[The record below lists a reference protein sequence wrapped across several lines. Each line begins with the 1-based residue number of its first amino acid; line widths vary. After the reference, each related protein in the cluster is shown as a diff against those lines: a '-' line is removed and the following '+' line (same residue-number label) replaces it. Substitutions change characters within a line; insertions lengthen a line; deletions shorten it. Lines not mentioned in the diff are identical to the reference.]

1 MISWGIERKEDLRMI
16 NKGVS
21 LEKKGMDTME
31 KESELTRREEEETAG
46 IVIMDTS
53 CYGKKRKAEKE
64 REAMF

>member
-31 KESELTRREEEETAG
+31 KESELTRREEEETES
-46 IVIMDTS
+46 IVIMHRS
-53 CYGKKRKAEKE
+53 CYGKKKSEKE
-64 REAMF
+64 RETMS

>member
-31 KESELTRREEEETAG
+31 KESELTRREEQEN
-46 IVIMDTS
+46 
-53 CYGKKRKAEKE
+53 
-64 REAMF
+64 

>member
-31 KESELTRREEEETAG
+31 KESELTRREEEETES
-46 IVIMDTS
+46 IVIMHRS
-53 CYGKKRKAEKE
+53 CYGKKKAEKE
-64 REAMF
+64 REAMS

>member
-31 KESELTRREEEETAG
+31 KESELTRREEEETEG
-46 IVIMDTS
+46 IVIMDRS
-53 CYGKKRKAEKE
+53 CYGKKKAEKE
-64 REAMF
+64 RETMS